1 MGKVRRNICIF
12 TAIALLAALIA
23 PAATAADGTHFTP
36 SPQTPYAESFVA
48 ACEGQQWFI
57 DEIERQLNLTQK
69 TLDTIDS
76 AADFDTIHSLGFES
90 AGIDGHIPAAIGELT
105 KLRHLFLANNKLG
118 GEIPASLFA
127 LPLLENVDLSGNQ
140 YSGAMPDGFGA
151 MSSLKVLNV
160 KNNAY
165 TGNIPAS
172 ILNSTS
178 IEVLNLM
185 NNKLTGGIPSGISAM
200 TALTY
205 LNLSGNDLGGEM
217 PDFSHNVNLVALS
230 LWNCNLSGIIPDSI
244 YTLTKLQILDLSGN
258 SLEGEISADIAN
270 LSELQYLALDGNK
283 LRGTLPDVFANMP
296 IAEIHIENNFLR
308 GMLPESIAN
317 KDAKVYAQNNY
328 MTGEAMKTIE
338 SGDYNFVDGGT
349 GVQYRL
355 AATKTKLQISEEG
368 MVNLYTLLENHGSP
382 NKPLLR
388 PDEYTVTA
396 DETKVDITR
405 DNNGFYVRALG
416 EIPLSENFRVTICI
430 KDNDGSDYST
440 VEIVATTEKVAAPT
454 GGASD
459 STAAPYHKRYVNGYA
474 DGGFHPED
482 NITREEVA
490 KLLVDAMNKQ
500 RTDTEEETYPDVS
513 QSRWS
518 FEWIET
524 ATQEGY
530 VRGHSD
536 GLFCPDDPVTRAEL
550 ATILVRI
557 SEKEAAFIKDAKITF
572 SDVDRNMWYASYI
585 DRAVRYGLINGY
597 EGGTFRPEQYITRA
611 EAVVMTNRMLARN
624 YKTASELQNEEC
636 PFNDVA
642 ENYWAY
648 GDIMEASI
656 SHNH

>member
-1 MGKVRRNICIF
+1 MRAARRNICILV
-12 TAIALLAALIA
+12 AIALLAALIA
-23 PAATAADGTHFTP
+23 PAATAADDTHFTP

-69 TLDTIDS
+69 TLNTIAS
-76 AADFDTIHSLGFES
+76 AADFDTIHSLGFEG
-90 AGIDGHIPAAIGELT
+90 AGIDGHIPTAIGELT
-105 KLRHLFLANNKLG
+105 KLRHLFLANNKLS

-140 YSGAMPDGFGA
+140 YSGAIPDGFGE
-151 MSSLKVLNV
+151 MPSLKALNA

-165 TGNIPAS
+165 TGNIPIS

-178 IEVLNLM
+178 IELLNLM
-185 NNKLTGGIPSGISAM
+185 NNKLTGGIPSGISSM
-200 TALTY
+200 TALKY
-205 LNLSGNDLGGEM
+205 LNLSGNNLGGEM

-230 LWNCNLSGIIPDSI
+230 LWNCNLSGIISDSI
-244 YTLTKLQILDLSGN
+244 YTLTNLQILDLPGN
-258 SLEGEISADIAN
+258 SLEGEISADIVN

-283 LRGTLPDVFANMP
+283 LRGALPDAFTNMP

-308 GMLPESIAN
+308 GMLPESLADKNVKI
-317 KDAKVYAQNNY
+317 YARNNY
-328 MTGEAMKTIE
+328 MTGEVMKTIE
-338 SGDYNFVDGGT
+338 SGDCNFVDGGT

-355 AATKTKLQISEEG
+355 ATAKTKLQISEEG
-368 MVNLYTLLENHGSP
+368 TVNLYTLLENHGSP

-388 PDEYTVTA
+388 PNEYTVTA
-396 DETKVDITR
+396 DETKVEITR

-416 EIPLSENFRVTICI
+416 EIPLSENLRVTICI
-430 KDNDGSDYST
+430 KGNDGSDYSA
-440 VEIVATTEKVAAPT
+440 VEIVTTTEKVAAPT
-454 GGASD
+454 GGASN
-459 STAAPYHKRYVNGYA
+459 STAAPYHKQYVNGYA

-482 NITREEVA
+482 NITREEAA
-490 KLLVDAMNKQ
+490 KLLVDAMNNRKV
-500 RTDTEEETYPDVS
+500 DTEEETYPDVS

-524 ATQEGY
+524 ATQERY

-536 GLFCPDDPVTRAEL
+536 GLFCPDDPITRAEL

-557 SEKEAAFIKDAKITF
+557 SEKEAAFIKNAEITF

-597 EGGTFRPEQYITRA
+597 EDGTFRPEQYITRA
-611 EAVVMTNRMLARN
+611 EAVVMTNRMLSRN

-642 ENYWAY
+642 DNYWAY